1 MVHKMSKPTLDWADC
16 RKRILN
22 LNLTEDSMVLD
33 IGSKD
38 GIKAHY
44 MITKGQLTMS
54 DICRRKIS
62 PFVFCDATNLPF
74 KESSFEL
81 VTILHVIEHIKN
93 DQATLKEIYRVL
105 KKNGSAL
112 IVTPNANRFTKLYSV
127 ILKVIK
133 KSPYPYPMNTD
144 HVFEYDESDIKSL
157 LKNSEFQNY
166 KIDPFFMKIFRYLR
180 IGKYCD
186 QWIVTA
192 KK

>member
-1 MVHKMSKPTLDWADC
+1 MSKLPLDWDYC
-16 RKRILN
+16 RKRALN
-22 LNLTEDSMVLD
+22 LNLTEGSIVLD

-38 GIKAHY
+38 GKKAHY
-44 MITKGQLTMS
+44 VINKGQLTMS

-62 PFVFCDATNLPF
+62 PFVLCDATNLPF
-74 KESSFEL
+74 KDDSFDL

-93 DQATLKEIYRVL
+93 DEAALRDIYRVL
-105 KKNGSAL
+105 KKNGTAL

-133 KSPYPYPMNTD
+133 RSPYPYPMNTD
-144 HVFEYDESDIKSL
+144 HVFEYGESDIKSL

-166 KIDPFFMKIFRYLR
+166 KIEPFFMKISRYLR